1 MPAGNGQNPA
11 DLPCSNAGCPVTVL
25 TGCGHGHRERA
36 RLGSKAVRGLSFRG
50 STFVRPAR
58 ARRCGP
64 TPARST
70 FGGFASDNYW
80 SSSENDNNNAWNQN
94 FGNGNQNNN
103 NKDNN
108 KRVRLVRVFEP
119 AGRAVELS
127 TALPP
132 CLFFKTPHTP

>member
-1 MPAGNGQNPA
+1 MPTGKGRNPAGLVGTT
-11 DLPCSNAGCPVTVL
+11 AGSGPVTVL

-36 RLGSKAVRGLSFRG
+36 RLGSKAVRGLSPRRWPPAWPAGYRCGG
-50 STFVRPAR
+50 SGSVRPAR

-64 TPARST
+64 TPVRST

-94 FGNGNQNNN
+94 FDNGNQNNN

-108 KRVRLVRVFEP
+108 LRVRVVRAF
-119 AGRAVELS
+119 
-127 TALPP
+127 
-132 CLFFKTPHTP
+132 